1 MNNLIRKILKESN
14 LDWMESIPSGYNLE
28 LYDFLDQNFKLQTR
42 VIQFGVDNS
51 ITYKTLFGLDEVL
64 NITFQSKKQILNK
77 IYLLVADD
85 FLTKGLSEDMIRKTI
100 RTFLNKKYEE

>member
-14 LDWMESIPSGYNLE
+14 LDWMESIPSDYNLE

-77 IYLLVADD
+77 IYLLVEDD
-85 FLTKGLSEDMIRKTI
+85 FLAKGLGKDIIRKTI